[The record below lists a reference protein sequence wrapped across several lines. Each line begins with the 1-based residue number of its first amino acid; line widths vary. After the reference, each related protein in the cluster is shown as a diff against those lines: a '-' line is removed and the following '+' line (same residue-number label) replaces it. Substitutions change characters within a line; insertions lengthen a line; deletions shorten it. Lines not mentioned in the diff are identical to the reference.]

1 MLSAQNISS
10 LGECHG
16 EEELEKGCVHVR
28 AQSLHLAAPKA
39 NGVLRIWAERI
50 AYKLCLTF
58 ERFLPGVSRK
68 ACIEWT

>member
-1 MLSAQNISS
+1 MRSVQAISS
-10 LGECHG
+10 LGERRG
-16 EEELEKGCVHVR
+16 EEELEKGCVYVR
-28 AQSLHLAAPKA
+28 AQSLHLAAPEA
-39 NGVLRIWAERI
+39 NGILRIWAERI